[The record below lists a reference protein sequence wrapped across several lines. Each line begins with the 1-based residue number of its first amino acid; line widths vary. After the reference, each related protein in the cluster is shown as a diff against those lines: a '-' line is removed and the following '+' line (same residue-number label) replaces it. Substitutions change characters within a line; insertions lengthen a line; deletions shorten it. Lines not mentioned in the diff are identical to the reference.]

1 MIIPKDTPF
10 KVLKY
15 LSRLNDANSL
25 PARYEKEKVIIYLVD
40 NNYIIKK
47 GKGISA
53 SADFTFKYGEFILP
67 FCEKIHS
74 FIDRF
79 NIQYIE
85 DYCTIFD
92 FECLIQI
99 EEDRDKL
106 IEFTFQQ
113 ILTKYFKSSKYTKK
127 NSNLATA
134 IKAVVGIEYFIEDDK
149 DQQFLRVLYPKNKT
163 RFIILCENIDRLRN
177 PRHEFIEFWYAG
189 GRNTIQLQFIP
200 KPAIPILY
208 LFDWDFDG
216 LNIYNHIKQN
226 YFPTLTAFIPTNYES
241 LMEKQ
246 DEVRH
251 HRSKWGNDNFLQYLT
266 DNEKNI
272 AETLIKTNSIIEEQ
286 KIHLTTEN
294 LINNAIN

>member
-25 PARYEKEKVIIYLVD
+25 PVRYEKEKVIIYLFD
-40 NNYIIKK
+40 NNCIEKNRK
-47 GKGISA
+47 VISA
-53 SADFTFKYGEFILP
+53 LPDFTLKYVEFILP
-67 FCEKIHS
+67 VYEKINS
-74 FIDRF
+74 FIGKF
-79 NIQYIE
+79 NIQYTE
-85 DYCTIFD
+85 DYCSIFD
-92 FECLIQI
+92 FECLFLI
-99 EEDRDKL
+99 EEDREKL

-127 NSNLATA
+127 NSNLATS
-134 IKAVVGIEYFIEDDK
+134 IKAVVGIDYYIEDDK

-163 RFIILCENIDRLRN
+163 LFIILCENIDRLRN

-200 KPAIPILY
+200 KPTIPILY

-226 YFPTLTAFIPTNYES
+226 YFPTLTAIIPTDFES

-246 DEVRH
+246 NEVRY
-251 HRSKWGNDNFLQYLT
+251 HRSKWENDNFLQYLT
-266 DNEKNI
+266 DKEKNI
-272 AETLIKTNSIIEEQ
+272 AESLIKTNSIIEEQ
-286 KIHLTTEN
+286 KIHLITEN

>member
-15 LSRLNDANSL
+15 LSRFNDTNTL
-25 PARYEKEKVIIYLVD
+25 PIKYEKEKVIIYLVD
-40 NNYIIKK
+40 NNCIIKK
-47 GKGISA
+47 GKGISV
-53 SADFTFKYGEFILP
+53 STDFTLKYVEFILP
-67 FCEKIHS
+67 VYKKINS
-74 FIDRF
+74 FIERF
-79 NIQYIE
+79 GIE
-85 DYCTIFD
+85 YAGDYCTIFD

-134 IKAVVGIEYFIEDDK
+134 IKSVVGIEYFIEDDK
-149 DQQFLRVLYPKNKT
+149 DQQFLRVLYPKSNT
-163 RFIILCENIDRLRN
+163 RFVILCENIDRLRN

-200 KPAIPILY
+200 KPTKQIFY

-246 DEVRH
+246 DEVKH
-251 HRSKWGNDNFLQYLT
+251 HRSKWGNDSFLQNLT
-266 DNEKNI
+266 DNEKTI

-286 KIHLTTEN
+286 KIHLTTDN
-294 LINNAIN
+294 LLNNAVN

>member
-15 LSRLNDANSL
+15 LSRLNDVNTL
-25 PARYEKEKVIIYLVD
+25 PVRYEKEKVIIYLVD
-40 NNYIIKK
+40 NNCIIIK
-47 GKGISA
+47 GKVIIA
-53 SADFTFKYGEFILP
+53 LTDFTIKYVEFILP
-67 FCEKIHS
+67 VYEKINS
-74 FIDRF
+74 FIERF
-79 NIQYIE
+79 NIQYTE
-85 DYCTIFD
+85 DYCTLFD
-92 FECLIQI
+92 FECLFQI

-113 ILTKYFKSSKYTKK
+113 ILTKYFKSSKYSKK

-163 RFIILCENIDRLRN
+163 RYIILCENIDRLRN

-200 KPAIPILY
+200 KPTIPILY

-226 YFPTLTAFIPTNYES
+226 YFQTLTAFIPTDFES

-266 DNEKNI
+266 GNEKNI

>member
-15 LSRLNDANSL
+15 LSKLNDANTL
-25 PARYEKEKVIIYLVD
+25 PVKYEKEKVIIYLVD
-40 NNYIIKK
+40 NNCLIKK
-47 GKGISA
+47 GKGISV
-53 SADFTFKYGEFILP
+53 STDFTLKYVEFIFPLYK
-67 FCEKIHS
+67 KINS
-74 FIDRF
+74 FIDKF
-79 NIQYIE
+79 SIE
-85 DYCTIFD
+85 YTADYRTIFD

-134 IKAVVGIEYFIEDDK
+134 IKSVVGIEYFIEDDK
-149 DQQFLRVLYPKNKT
+149 DQQFLRVLYPKSNT
-163 RFIILCENIDRLRN
+163 RFVILCENIDRLRN

-200 KPAIPILY
+200 KPTRPIFY

-251 HRSKWGNDNFLQYLT
+251 HRSKWGNDSFLQNLT
-266 DNEKNI
+266 DNEKTI

-286 KIHLTTEN
+286 KIHLTTDN
-294 LINNAIN
+294 LIINAIN

>member
-25 PARYEKEKVIIYLVD
+25 PVRYEKEKVIIYLVD
-40 NNYIIKK
+40 NNYILKK

-67 FCEKIHS
+67 FYEKIHS
-74 FIDRF
+74 FIYRF

-92 FECLIQI
+92 FECLFQI
-99 EEDRDKL
+99 EDDSDKL

-163 RFIILCENIDRLRN
+163 RFIILCENIDRLRK
-177 PRHEFIEFWYAG
+177 PRHEYIEFWYAG

-200 KPAIPILY
+200 KPTSPILY

-226 YFPTLTAFIPTNYES
+226 YFPTLTAFIPTNFES

-251 HRSKWGNDNFLQYLT
+251 HRSKWGNDNFLQFLN

-272 AETLIKTNSIIEEQ
+272 AETLVKTNNIIEEQ